1 MMRELLADYP
11 PATARYDEML
21 AAPGRPRAHWQHLFE
36 QLAGTSPEALRERVQ
51 WVQRQVRENGVTYN
65 VYADPE
71 GADRPWELDM
81 LPLVLPADEWAGIEA
96 AIRQRATLLNKVL
109 VDVYGEQRLLA
120 EGRLP
125 PALVYGHAGFLRPC
139 RGVRPPGGVM
149 LHMYAADL
157 ARSPDGQWWVV
168 DDRTQAPSGAGYALE
183 NRLVISRLYADLFRD
198 LRVQRLAGF
207 FATLRDSLAHWA
219 PMGSDNAG
227 AAPLIVLVTPG
238 PLNETYFEHTYL
250 ARYLGIPLVEGTDL
264 TVRDDKVWLKT
275 LSGLQRVHVILRRL
289 DDDFCDPLELRSDS
303 ALGIAGLVEA
313 TRRGNVLVANG
324 LGSNLLETGALL
336 GFLPGLCERLL
347 GETLKM
353 PSVATWWC
361 GEPAALAEVST
372 HLDRLVIKGA
382 YSQMRVEPMFG
393 EDLDERG
400 RARVTAMLKARP
412 QMYVAQE
419 LVQLSQAPVCDPQ
432 FSRTQLRASAI
443 GLRVYACASPN
454 GYVVMPGGLTRA
466 ATGTDSRVISMQ
478 RGGSSKDTWV
488 LSTGPVSTFSLL
500 KRETRPQD
508 LVRTGLNLSSR
519 VVENLYWFGRGSER
533 CDGMAR
539 LLRVALNRVI
549 EEGPVER
556 EKSWAGIA
564 RMLTHTGIFSESEA
578 AADEVAIARALRA
591 AATDDARP
599 GLAAGL
605 KELLRVASQLRERLS
620 LDNWRTLNQMARRLQ
635 RDRGRSIPLSETLAE
650 LDRDIASF
658 MTLAGFALDGM
669 TRDLGWRF
677 LSIGRR
683 IERLQFI
690 CALLQQALAG
700 PVDADLNWVLE
711 LADSSVTYRSRYM
724 ARPEWLPVLD
734 LLVRDAHNP
743 RSIYFQLKG
752 LNDFVGRIEDA
763 YGEGVKERLEAAMR
777 SLESIDPG
785 ADLRHGSARIATLLQ
800 DWHDASSRLSEQLGL
815 RFFAHVG
822 EVNRQTFA
830 T

>member
-1 MMRELLADYP
+1 MRELLANYP
-11 PATARYDEML
+11 PPGERYDEML
-21 AAPGRPRAHWQHLFE
+21 AAAQIPRAHWRSLFE
-36 QLAGTSPEALRERVQ
+36 QLAATSPEALRERVQ

-96 AIRQRATLLNKVL
+96 AIKQRATLLNRVL

-120 EGRLP
+120 EGHLP
-125 PALVYGHAGFLRPC
+125 PALVYGHAGYLRPC
-139 RGVRPPGGVM
+139 RGLRAPGDVM
-149 LHMYAADL
+149 LHLYAADL
-157 ARSPDGQWWVV
+157 ARSPDGRWWVV

-207 FATLRDSLAHWA
+207 FAALRDSLAHWA
-219 PMGSDNAG
+219 PADGS
-227 AAPLIVLVTPG
+227 APLTVLVTPG

-250 ARYLGIPLVEGTDL
+250 ARYLGIPLVEGNDL
-264 TVRDDKVWLKT
+264 TVREDKVWLKT
-275 LSGLQRVHVILRRL
+275 LQGLQRVHVILRRL
-289 DDDFCDPLELRSDS
+289 DDDYCDPLELRSDS
-303 ALGIAGLVEA
+303 ALGIPGLVDA
-313 TRRGNVLVANG
+313 ARRGNVLIANG

-336 GFLPGLCERLL
+336 GFLPALCERLL
-347 GETLKM
+347 GESLKM

-361 GEPAALAEVST
+361 GEPAALADVT
-372 HLDRLVIKGA
+372 TRLDRLVIKGA

-419 LVQLSQAPVCDPQ
+419 LVQLSQAPVCD
-432 FSRTQLRASAI
+432 RAQLRASAI

-500 KRETRPQD
+500 RRETQPQD

-519 VVENLYWFGRGSER
+519 VVENLYWFGRNSER

-539 LLRVALNRVI
+539 LLRVALTRII
-549 EEGPVER
+549 EESPVER
-556 EKSWAGIA
+556 ERSWAGIA
-564 RMLTHTGIFSESEA
+564 RMLRHTGIFAESEA
-578 AADEVAIARALRA
+578 ATDEVGIARALRA
-591 AATDDARP
+591 AVMDDARP
-599 GLAAGL
+599 GLAGGL

-683 IERLQFI
+683 IERLQFV
-690 CALLQQALAG
+690 CSLLQQALAG
-700 PVDADLNWVLE
+700 PADADLNWVLE

-724 ARPEWLPVLD
+724 ARPEWLPMLD
-734 LLVRDAHNP
+734 LLVRDVHNP

-763 YGEGVKERLEAAMR
+763 YGEGVEERLEAAVL
-777 SLESIDPG
+777 SLESLDPG
-785 ADLRHGSARIATLLQ
+785 ADLRHGGTRLAALLQ
-800 DWHDASSRLSEQLGL
+800 DWHDASARLSEQLGL
-815 RFFAHVG
+815 RFFSHVG

-830 T
+830 V

>member
-1 MMRELLADYP
+1 MMRDLLSAYL
-11 PATARYDEML
+11 PANSRYDEML
-21 AAPGRPRAHWQHLFE
+21 AAQGKPRTHWQRMFE
-36 QLAGTSPEALRERVQ
+36 QLAATPQVAMREREQ
-51 WVQRQVRENGVTYN
+51 WLQREVRENGVTYN

-81 LPLVLPADEWAGIEA
+81 LPLILPAEEWAGIEA

-120 EGRLP
+120 EGLLP
-125 PALVYGHAGFLRPC
+125 PALVYGHSGYLRPC
-139 RGVRPPGGVM
+139 RGLRAPGDVM

-157 ARSPDGQWWVV
+157 ARSPDGRWWVV

-198 LRVQRLAGF
+198 LRVQRLAGY

-219 PMGSDNAG
+219 PAG
-227 AAPLIVLVTPG
+227 DAAPVTVLVTPG
-238 PLNETYFEHTYL
+238 PHNETYFEHTYL
-250 ARYLGIPLVEGTDL
+250 ARYLGIPLVEGNDL
-264 TVRDDKVWLKT
+264 TVREDKVWLKT

-289 DDDFCDPLELRSDS
+289 DDDYCDPLELRSDS

-313 TRRGNVLVANG
+313 VRRGNVLVANG

-336 GFLPGLCERLL
+336 GFLPQLCERLL
-347 GETLKM
+347 GEPLRM

-361 GEPAALAEVST
+361 GEPAALADVT
-372 HLDRLVIKGA
+372 ARLDRLVIKGA
-382 YSQMRVEPMFG
+382 YSQMRVDPMFG

-400 RARVTAMLKARP
+400 RARVAAMLKARP

-419 LVQLSQAPVCDPQ
+419 LVQLSQAPVCN
-432 FSRTQLRASAI
+432 RAQLRASAI

-466 ATGTDSRVISMQ
+466 ATGTDARVISMQ

-488 LSTGPVSTFSLL
+488 LSAGPVSSFSLL
-500 KRETRPQD
+500 KRDVGPQD

-519 VVENLYWFGRGSER
+519 VVENLYWFGRNAER
-533 CDGMAR
+533 CDDMAR
-539 LLRVALNRVI
+539 LLRVALLRVI
-549 EEGPVER
+549 EEGPLER
-556 EKSWAGIA
+556 EKSWGSIL
-564 RMLTHTGIFSESEA
+564 RVLKFTGILGEA
-578 AADEVAIARALRA
+578 EAGAAEAIDDVTMARLLRA
-591 AATDDARP
+591 AVVDDTRP
-599 GLAAGL
+599 GLAGGL

-635 RDRGRSIPLSETLAE
+635 GGRARRAALSDTLAE
-650 LDRDIASF
+650 LDRDIAAF

-669 TRDLGWRF
+669 TRDQGWRF

-683 IERLQFI
+683 IERLQFL
-690 CALLQQALAG
+690 CGVLLEALAG
-700 PVDADLNWVLE
+700 PADADLTWVLE

-724 ARPEWLPVLD
+724 ARPQWLPVLD
-734 LLVRDAHNP
+734 LLVRDVTNP
-743 RSIYFQLKG
+743 RSVAFQLKG
-752 LNDFVGRIEDA
+752 LQDFVRRIGDA
-763 YGEGVKERLEAAMR
+763 YGEGVEENLEPAVMALEA
-777 SLESIDPG
+777 LDPG
-785 ADLRHGSARIATLLQ
+785 VDLQHGSAKLATLLQ
-800 DWHDASSRLSEQLGL
+800 AWHEAASRLSEQLGL
-815 RFFAHVG
+815 RFFSHVG

-830 T
+830 V

>member
-1 MMRELLADYP
+1 MPREPLAAELLSSYP
-11 PATARYDEML
+11 SATVRYDEML
-21 AAPGRPRAHWQHLFE
+21 AAPGRPRSHWQRLFE
-36 QLAGTSPEALRERVQ
+36 QLSATAPEVLRERVQ

-81 LPLVLPADEWAGIEA
+81 LPLILPAQEWAGIEA
-96 AIRQRATLLNKVL
+96 AIKQRATLLNKVL

-120 EGRLP
+120 EGLLP

-139 RGVRPPGGVM
+139 RGIKAPGGVM

-157 ARSPDGQWWVV
+157 ARAPDGRWWVV

-219 PMGSDNAG
+219 PADG
-227 AAPLIVLVTPG
+227 AAPLTVLVTPG
-238 PLNETYFEHTYL
+238 PHNETYFEHTYL
-250 ARYLGIPLVEGTDL
+250 ARYLGIPLVEGSDL
-264 TVRDDKVWLKT
+264 TVREDKVWLKS

-289 DDDFCDPLELRSDS
+289 DDDYCDPLELRSDS
-303 ALGIAGLVEA
+303 ALGIGGLA
-313 TRRGNVLVANG
+313 QAARRGNVLVANG

-336 GFLPGLCERLL
+336 GFLPQLCERVL
-347 GETLKM
+347 GESLKI

-361 GEPAALAEVST
+361 GEPAALADAIRK
-372 HLDRLVIKGA
+372 LDRVVIKGA

-400 RARVTAMLKARP
+400 RARVMGMIKARP

-419 LVQLSQAPVCDPQ
+419 LVQLSQAPVCD
-432 FSRTQLRASAI
+432 RAELRASAI

-466 ATGTDSRVISMQ
+466 ATGTDARVISMQ

-500 KRETRPQD
+500 RRETRPQD

-519 VVENLYWFGRGSER
+519 VVENLYWFGRHAER

-539 LLRVALNRVI
+539 LLRVALTRVI
-549 EEGPVER
+549 EESAAER
-556 EKSWAGIA
+556 EKSWPGIA
-564 RMLTHTGIFSESEA
+564 GMLNRTGIFSETEA
-578 AADEVAIARALRA
+578 AADEPAMAKILRA
-591 AATDDARP
+591 AVMDDTRP
-599 GLAAGL
+599 GLAGGL

-620 LDNWRTLNQMARRLQ
+620 LDNWRTLNHMARRLQ
-635 RDRGRSIPLSETLAE
+635 GGRGRQSALSESLAE
-650 LDRDIASF
+650 LDRDIAAF

-669 TRDLGWRF
+669 TRDHGWRF

-683 IERLQFI
+683 IERLQFL
-690 CALLQQALAG
+690 CSLLRQALAG
-700 PVDADLNWVLE
+700 AADADFSWLLE

-734 LLVRDAHNP
+734 LLVRDVTNP
-743 RSIYFQLKG
+743 RSVVFQLKG
-752 LNDFVGRIEDA
+752 LHDFVGRIGDA
-763 YGEGVKERLEAAMR
+763 YGEGVEENFEPAVMALEA
-777 SLESIDPG
+777 LDPG
-785 ADLRHGSARIATLLQ
+785 VDLQHGSARLAALLQ
-800 DWHDASSRLSEQLGL
+800 EWHDAASRLSEQLGL
-815 RFFAHVG
+815 RFFSHVG

-830 T
+830 M

>member
-1 MMRELLADYP
+1 MMRELLASYP

-21 AAPGRPRAHWQHLFE
+21 AAAQTPRAHWQRIFE
-36 QLAGTSPEALRERVQ
+36 QLSATSPDLLRERST
-51 WVQRQVRENGVTYN
+51 WLQRQVRENGVTYN

-81 LPLVLPADEWAGIEA
+81 LPLILPAEEWAGIEA
-96 AIRQRATLLNKVL
+96 AITQRATLLNKVL

-120 EGRLP
+120 EGLLP
-125 PALVYGHAGFLRPC
+125 PALIYGHAGFLRPC
-139 RGVRPPGGVM
+139 RGTKAPGDVM
-149 LHMYAADL
+149 LHLYAADL
-157 ARSPDGQWWVV
+157 ARAPDGRWWVV

-219 PMGSDNAG
+219 PSGG
-227 AAPLIVLVTPG
+227 APPVTVLVTPG
-238 PLNETYFEHTYL
+238 PHNETYFEHTYL
-250 ARYLGIPLVEGTDL
+250 ARYLGIPLVEGNDL
-264 TVRDDKVWLKT
+264 TVREDKVWLKT

-289 DDDFCDPLELRSDS
+289 DDDYCDPLELRSDS
-303 ALGIAGLVEA
+303 ALGISGLVEA
-313 TRRGNVLVANG
+313 VRRGNVLVANG

-336 GFLPGLCERLL
+336 GFLPGLCERML
-347 GETLKM
+347 GEELKM

-361 GEPAALAEVST
+361 GEPAALADVVQK
-372 HLDRLVIKGA
+372 LDRVVIKGA
-382 YSQMRVEPMFG
+382 YSQMRVDPMFG

-400 RARVTAMLKARP
+400 RAKVTAMLKARP

-419 LVQLSQAPVCDPQ
+419 LVQFSQAPVCD
-432 FSRTQLRASAI
+432 RAQLRASAI

-488 LSTGPVSTFSLL
+488 LSAGPVSTFSLL
-500 KRETRPQD
+500 KREVRAQD

-519 VVENLYWFGRGSER
+519 VVENLYWFGRNAER
-533 CDGMAR
+533 CDDMAR
-539 LLRVALNRVI
+539 LLRVALMRVI

-564 RMLTHTGIFSESEA
+564 GMLRLTGIFEEA
-578 AADEVAIARALRA
+578 KAGAVELADEVAMARALRA
-591 AATDDARP
+591 AVMDDARP
-599 GLAAGL
+599 GLASGV

-635 RDRGRSIPLSETLAE
+635 SGRGQPPALSETLAE
-650 LDRDIASF
+650 LDRNIAAF

-669 TRDLGWRF
+669 TRDHGWRF

-683 IERLQFI
+683 IERLQFL
-690 CALLQQALAG
+690 CGLLQQALAG
-700 PVDADLNWVLE
+700 PVDTDLSWVLE

-724 ARPEWLPVLD
+724 ARPEWMPVLD
-734 LLVRDAHNP
+734 LLIRDVHNP
-743 RSIYFQLKG
+743 RSIYFQMKG

-763 YGEGVKERLEAAMR
+763 YGKGIEERLDSAVL
-777 SLESIDPG
+777 SLESLDPG
-785 ADLRHGSARIATLLQ
+785 TDLQHGSARLTALLQ
-800 DWHDASSRLSEQLGL
+800 EWHDASARLSEQLGL
-815 RFFAHVG
+815 RFFSHVG

>member
-1 MMRELLADYP
+1 MRELLANYP
-11 PATARYDEML
+11 PPGERYDEML
-21 AAPGRPRAHWQHLFE
+21 AAAQIPRAHWRSLFE
-36 QLAGTSPEALRERVQ
+36 QLAATSPEALRERVQ

-96 AIRQRATLLNKVL
+96 AIKQRATLLNRVL

-120 EGRLP
+120 EGHLP
-125 PALVYGHAGFLRPC
+125 PALVYGHAGYLRPC
-139 RGVRPPGGVM
+139 RGLRAPGDVM
-149 LHMYAADL
+149 LHLYAADL
-157 ARSPDGQWWVV
+157 ARSPDGRWWVV

-207 FATLRDSLAHWA
+207 FAALRDSLAHWA
-219 PMGSDNAG
+219 PADGS
-227 AAPLIVLVTPG
+227 APLTVLVTPG

-250 ARYLGIPLVEGTDL
+250 ARYLGIPLVEGNDL
-264 TVRDDKVWLKT
+264 TVREDKVWLKT
-275 LSGLQRVHVILRRL
+275 LQGLQRVHVILRRL
-289 DDDFCDPLELRSDS
+289 DDDYCDPLELRSDS
-303 ALGIAGLVEA
+303 ALGIPGLVDA
-313 TRRGNVLVANG
+313 ARRGNVLIANG

-336 GFLPGLCERLL
+336 GFLPALCERLL
-347 GETLKM
+347 GESLKM

-361 GEPAALAEVST
+361 GEPAALADVT
-372 HLDRLVIKGA
+372 TRLDRLVIKGA

-419 LVQLSQAPVCDPQ
+419 LVQLSQAPVCD
-432 FSRTQLRASAI
+432 RAQLRASAI

-500 KRETRPQD
+500 RRETQPQD

-519 VVENLYWFGRGSER
+519 VVENLYWFGRNSER

-539 LLRVALNRVI
+539 LLRVALTRII
-549 EEGPVER
+549 EESPAER
-556 EKSWAGIA
+556 ERSWAGIA
-564 RMLTHTGIFSESEA
+564 RMLRHTGIFAESEA
-578 AADEVAIARALRA
+578 ATDEVGIARALRA
-591 AATDDARP
+591 AVMDDARP
-599 GLAAGL
+599 GLAGGL

-683 IERLQFI
+683 IERLQFV
-690 CALLQQALAG
+690 CSLLQQALAG
-700 PVDADLNWVLE
+700 PADADLNWVLE

-724 ARPEWLPVLD
+724 ARPEWLPMLD
-734 LLVRDAHNP
+734 LLVRDVHNP

-763 YGEGVKERLEAAMR
+763 YGEGVEERLEAAVL
-777 SLESIDPG
+777 SLESLDPG
-785 ADLRHGSARIATLLQ
+785 ADLRHGGTRLAALLQ
-800 DWHDASSRLSEQLGL
+800 DWHDASARLSEQLGL
-815 RFFAHVG
+815 RFFSHVG

-830 T
+830 V

>member
-1 MMRELLADYP
+1 MMRELLAAYL
-11 PATARYDEML
+11 PANSRYDEML
-21 AAPGRPRAHWQHLFE
+21 AAPSVPRAHWRQLFE
-36 QLAGTSPEALRERVQ
+36 QLSATAPEALRDRVQ
-51 WVQRQVRENGVTYN
+51 WVRRQVRENGVTYN

-71 GADRPWELDM
+71 GADRPWELDT
-81 LPLVLPADEWAGIEA
+81 LPMILPAEEWAGIEA

-120 EGRLP
+120 EGLLP
-125 PALVYGHAGFLRPC
+125 PALVYGHSGYLRPC
-139 RGVRPPGGVM
+139 RGVKPPGDVM

-157 ARSPDGQWWVV
+157 ARSADGRWWVV

-198 LRVQRLAGF
+198 LRVQRLASF

-219 PMGSDNAG
+219 PVERGNGG
-227 AAPLIVLVTPG
+227 AAPLTVLVTPG
-238 PLNETYFEHTYL
+238 PHNETYFEHTYL
-250 ARYLGIPLVEGTDL
+250 ARYLGIPLVEGSDL
-264 TVRDDKVWLKT
+264 TVREDKVWLKT

-289 DDDFCDPLELRSDS
+289 DDDYCDPLELRSDS

-313 TRRGNVLVANG
+313 VRRGNVLVANG

-336 GFLPGLCERLL
+336 GFLPKLCEQLL
-347 GETLKM
+347 GETLRM

-361 GEPAALAEVST
+361 GEPAALADVVAK
-372 HLDRLVIKGA
+372 LDRVVIKGA
-382 YSQMRVEPMFG
+382 YSQMRVDPMFG

-419 LVQLSQAPVCDPQ
+419 LVQLSQAPVCDARQ
-432 FSRTQLRASAI
+432 GQQLRASAI

-466 ATGTDSRVISMQ
+466 ATGTDARVISMQ

-488 LSTGPVSTFSLL
+488 LSAGPVSTFSLL
-500 KRETRPQD
+500 KRETGPQD

-519 VVENLYWFGRGSER
+519 VVENLYWFGRNAER
-533 CDGMAR
+533 CDDMAR
-539 LLRVALNRVI
+539 LLRVALLRVI

-556 EKSWAGIA
+556 ERTWGGIA
-564 RMLTHTGIFSESEA
+564 GVLQFTGIFDEA
-578 AADEVAIARALRA
+578 KMPADEVSIARTLRA
-591 AATDDARP
+591 AVLDDTRP
-599 GLAAGL
+599 GLARGL

-620 LDNWRTLNQMARRLQ
+620 LDNWRTLNHMARRLQ
-635 RDRGRSIPLSETLAE
+635 GVRARQSALSETLAE
-650 LDRDIASF
+650 LDRDIAAF
-658 MTLAGFALDGM
+658 MTLSGFALDGM
-669 TRDLGWRF
+669 TRDHGWRF

-683 IERLQFI
+683 IERLQFL
-690 CALLQQALAG
+690 CAVLLQALKG
-700 PVDADLNWVLE
+700 PADTDLTWVLE

-734 LLVRDAHNP
+734 LLVRDVTNP
-743 RSIYFQLKG
+743 RSVVFQLKG
-752 LNDFVGRIEDA
+752 LSDFAGRIGDA
-763 YGEGVKERLEAAMR
+763 YGESIEENLESAVTALEA
-777 SLESIDPG
+777 LDPG
-785 ADLRHGSARIATLLQ
+785 ADLRNGSARLAALLQ
-800 DWHDASSRLSEQLGL
+800 EWHDAASRLSEQLGL
-815 RFFAHVG
+815 RFFSHVG

>member
-1 MMRELLADYP
+1 MMRELLSHYL
-11 PATARYDEML
+11 PAQSRYDEML
-21 AAPGRPRAHWQHLFE
+21 AAPGKPRTHWQSLFE
-36 QLAGTSPEALRERVQ
+36 QLSEIPPEMLRDRSQ
-51 WVQRQVRENGVTYN
+51 WLQRQVRENGVTYN

-81 LPLVLPADEWAGIEA
+81 LPLILPAEEWAGIEA

-120 EGRLP
+120 EGLLP
-125 PALVYGHAGFLRPC
+125 PALVYGHSGFLRPC
-139 RGVRPPGGVM
+139 RGIKPPGGVM

-157 ARSPDGQWWVV
+157 ARSPDGRWWVV

-219 PMGSDNAG
+219 PAGG
-227 AAPLIVLVTPG
+227 AAPVTVLVTPG
-238 PLNETYFEHTYL
+238 PHNETYFEHTYL
-250 ARYLGIPLVEGTDL
+250 ARYLGIPLVEGSDL
-264 TVRDDKVWLKT
+264 TVREDKVWLKT

-289 DDDFCDPLELRSDS
+289 DDDYCDPLELRSDS
-303 ALGIAGLVEA
+303 ALGISGLVEA
-313 TRRGNVLVANG
+313 VRRGNVLVANG

-336 GFLPGLCERLL
+336 GFLPQLCERVL
-347 GETLKM
+347 GESLKM

-361 GEPAALAEVST
+361 GEPAALADVT
-372 HLDRLVIKGA
+372 ARLDRLVIKGA
-382 YSQMRVEPMFG
+382 YSQMRVDPMFG
-393 EDLDERG
+393 EDLDKRG

-419 LVQLSQAPVCDPQ
+419 LVQLSQAPVCD
-432 FSRTQLRASAI
+432 RAQLRASAI

-466 ATGTDSRVISMQ
+466 ATGTDARVISMQ

-488 LSTGPVSTFSLL
+488 LSAGPVSTFSLL

-519 VVENLYWFGRGSER
+519 VVENLYWFGRNVER
-533 CDGMAR
+533 CDDMAR
-539 LLRVALNRVI
+539 LLRVALLRVI

-556 EKSWAGIA
+556 EKTWSGIA
-564 RMLTHTGIFSESEA
+564 RVLRFAGIFGEA
-578 AADEVAIARALRA
+578 EAGADEVAIARALRA
-591 AATDDARP
+591 AVMDESRP
-599 GLAAGL
+599 GLAGGL

-635 RDRGRSIPLSETLAE
+635 GGRTRQAALSDTLAE
-650 LDRDIASF
+650 LDRDIAAF

-669 TRDLGWRF
+669 TRDHGWRF
-677 LSIGRR
+677 LSLGRR
-683 IERLQFI
+683 IERLQFL
-690 CALLQQALAG
+690 CGVLQEALAG
-700 PVDADLNWVLE
+700 PVDSDLTWVLE

-734 LLVRDAHNP
+734 LLVRDVTNP
-743 RSIYFQLKG
+743 RSVAFQLKG
-752 LNDFVGRIEDA
+752 LQDFVGRIGDA
-763 YGEGVKERLEAAMR
+763 YGAAIDETFDPAMMALEA
-777 SLESIDPG
+777 IDPG
-785 ADLRHGSARIATLLQ
+785 ADLQHGSARLAALLQ
-800 DWHDASSRLSEQLGL
+800 EWHDASFRLSEQLGL
-815 RFFAHVG
+815 RFFSHVG

-830 T
+830 M